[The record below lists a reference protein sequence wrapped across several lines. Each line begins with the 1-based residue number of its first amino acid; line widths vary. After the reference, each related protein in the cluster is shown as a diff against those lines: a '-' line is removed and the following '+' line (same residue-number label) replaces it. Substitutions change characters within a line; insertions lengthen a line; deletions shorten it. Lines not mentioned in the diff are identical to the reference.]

1 MGTACERVQRQS
13 EHGPSMAQTSSSEER
28 TQSAEG
34 EMRLFNKDKEC
45 LVDLLFRGVLYGKKS
60 LRDRA
65 NFCRK
70 PGIN

>member
-45 LVDLLFRGVLYGKKS
+45 LVDHLFRGGVVWQKELGGHSK
-60 LRDRA
+60 LLQETRH
-65 NFCRK
+65 
-70 PGIN
+70 